1 MLYNLL
7 IDWEDQTE
15 ESGITEP
22 LTVQEVKN
30 YLRLEGFIDNSESI
44 SSDFDD
50 DDVII
55 ETLIRS
61 ARERMEEYTGLS
73 LITKTW
79 EIEFT
84 NLCGNFDIPFGPVNT
99 IIYLR
104 DDEGD
109 SISTDDFDIS
119 FNGRILKYPNYENM
133 TMKYEAGYANI
144 PKGLKDALYKEVA
157 YRYINRGD
165 ENVDGLSKEAIN
177 IASIYKTANWIG

>member
-61 ARERMEEYTGLS
+61 ARERMEEY
-73 LITKTW
+73 
-79 EIEFT
+79 
-84 NLCGNFDIPFGPVNT
+84 
-99 IIYLR
+99 
-104 DDEGD
+104 
-109 SISTDDFDIS
+109 
-119 FNGRILKYPNYENM
+119 
-133 TMKYEAGYANI
+133 
-144 PKGLKDALYKEVA
+144 
-157 YRYINRGD
+157 
-165 ENVDGLSKEAIN
+165 
-177 IASIYKTANWIG
+177 

>member
-55 ETLIRS
+55 ENS
-61 ARERMEEYTGLS
+61 
-73 LITKTW
+73 
-79 EIEFT
+79 
-84 NLCGNFDIPFGPVNT
+84 
-99 IIYLR
+99 
-104 DDEGD
+104 
-109 SISTDDFDIS
+109 
-119 FNGRILKYPNYENM
+119 YENFIALSRYARWISEDNRRETWGETVDRYFAFM
-133 TMKYEAGYANI
+133 LDYAGTI
-144 PKGLKDALYKEVA
+144 
-157 YRYINRGD
+157 
-165 ENVDGLSKEAIN
+165 
-177 IASIYKTANWIG
+177 TARRQRPEGR